1 LARSQQVPI
10 NPHFPKLI
18 HQNGNPAALGIL
30 QQMAQQGGFARAQ
43 KAGNNGNGNFVHG
56 YWY

>member
-1 LARSQQVPI
+1 
-10 NPHFPKLI
+10 
-18 HQNGNPAALGIL
+18 LGIL
-30 QQMAQQGGFARAQ
+30 QQMAQQGGLARAQ